1 MIEFILNDQKISTD
15 NRSGALLLDFIRY
28 KKALTGT
35 KIGCREGDCGACT
48 VLIGS
53 LENDLVQYQQI
64 TSCLTP
70 LGNVHGKHVVTIEG
84 LNLKDLSPVQQQLVD
99 ASGTQCG
106 FCTVGFV
113 VSLTGYCLSKAT
125 LSQEAAIASIDGNIC
140 RCTGYKS
147 IERAAQQ
154 IVHAMQNM
162 DSSNKLHWLVKNKFI
177 PSYFKSILH
186 RLKAIPTLESHDTKH
201 QIVGGG
207 TDLYVQRPDRL
218 VQNEISPLGLNST
231 LRFVHIENDL
241 CKIGGATTMTDLLNS
256 KDFTRLFPRFPEQ
269 AKLISS
275 TSIRNMST
283 IAGNFV
289 NASPIGDMIAFFL
302 ALDARITLEE
312 NKSVR
317 TIPLKDFYHGYKTLD
332 KSTNEIIT
340 SISFPVPTKESHF
353 NFEKVSKR
361 THLDIASVN
370 TAAQIR
376 LLNGQIEEVHVSAGG
391 VAPIPLYLHKTCAYL
406 NGREASVQTIHEAS
420 EILQEEICPI
430 SDVRGSMEYK
440 RLLMHQLFIAHFI
453 TLFPQQFTFA
463 ERL

>member
-15 NRSGALLLDFIRY
+15 NPSGALLLDFIRY
-28 KKALTGT
+28 EKALTGT
-35 KIGCREGDCGACT
+35 KVGCREGDCGACT

-53 LENDLVQYQQI
+53 LENEDIQYQQI
-64 TSCLTP
+64 TSCLVP

-84 LNLKDLSPVQQQLVD
+84 LNLESLSPVQQQLVD

-113 VSLTGYCLSKAT
+113 VSLSGYCLSKAKP
-125 LSQEAAIASIDGNIC
+125 SYAEAIASIDGNIC

-154 IVHAMQNM
+154 IVHSIQDM
-162 DSSNKLHWLVKNKFI
+162 DPSNTLDWLVKNKFI
-177 PSYFKSILH
+177 PSYFKRIPN
-186 RLKAIPTLESHDTKH
+186 RLKEIPPLESSGTEY

-207 TDLYVQRPDRL
+207 TDLYVQKPDTL
-218 VQNEISPLGLNST
+218 VQNKIRPLGLNQA

-256 KDFTRLFPRFPEQ
+256 KDFNRLFPRFPAH

-275 TSIRNMST
+275 TPIRNMST
-283 IAGNFV
+283 LAGNFV
-289 NASPIGDMIAFFL
+289 NASPIGDMTAFFL

-312 NKSVR
+312 NKKVR
-317 TIPLKDFYHGYKTLD
+317 GIPLKEFYRGYKTLD
-332 KSTNEIIT
+332 KSTNEII
-340 SISFPVPTKESHF
+340 SSVSFPVPSVESHF

-370 TAAQIR
+370 SAAQIR
-376 LLNGQIEEVHVSAGG
+376 LLDGQINEVHLSAGG
-391 VAPIPLYLHKTCAYL
+391 VAPIPLYLHETCAYL
-406 NGREASVQTIHEAS
+406 NGREVSVRTIHEAS
-420 EILQEEICPI
+420 QILQEEISPI
-430 SDVRGSMEYK
+430 SDVRGTMEYK
-440 RLLMHQLFIAHFI
+440 RLLIRQLFYAHFV
-453 TLFPQQFTFA
+453 TLFPQQITFP
-463 ERL
+463 ELL